1 MDVKGRT
8 LKRSVLQFDATPEV
22 VTVGYIG
29 KSENEKLDYD

>member
-29 KSENEKLDYD
+29 KSENEKLDND